1 MMHRIAIIT
10 AFGVTAAVTGLASAV
25 YALPRGQSQADS
37 GVTLSGESL
46 RAVEDRNV
54 DKDFSSF
61 FTGSSLNFQTGTNNN
76 VLTAPNQQGSPLGN
90 LEFSGGSLDRNS
102 NDPLQFPNADSNEQF
117 RVRYRVN
124 EQ

>member
-1 MMHRIAIIT
+1 M
-10 AFGVTAAVTGLASAV
+10 AS
-25 YALPRGQSQADS
+25 GD
-37 GVTLSGESL
+37 SL
-46 RAVEDRNV
+46 RGLENRNA

-61 FTGSSLNFQTGTNNN
+61 FSGSSVNFPNGNNNN

-102 NDPLQFPNADSNEQF
+102 NNPVNFPSNESDEQF
-117 RVRYRVN
+117 RVRYRVD

>member
-1 MMHRIAIIT
+1 MHRFGIIT
-10 AFGVTAAVTGLASAV
+10 AFGITVLVTGLASAV
-25 YALPRGQSQADS
+25 YALPVAQSQAET
-37 GVTLSGESL
+37 GVTLSGDSL
-46 RAVEDRNV
+46 RGLENRNA

-61 FTGSSLNFQTGTNNN
+61 FTGSSLNFQSGNNNN
-76 VLTAPNQQGSPLGN
+76 VLTAPNQPGSPLGN

-102 NDPLQFPNADSNEQF
+102 NNPVNFPSNESDDQF

>member
-10 AFGVTAAVTGLASAV
+10 AFGVTAVVTVTSAV
-25 YALPRGQSQADS
+25 YALPIAQSQADT

-46 RAVEDRNV
+46 RGLVNRNA

-61 FTGSSLNFQTGTNNN
+61 FTGSSPIFQSGNNNN

-90 LEFSGGSLDRNS
+90 LEFSGGSLDRNN
-102 NDPLQFPNADSNEQF
+102 NDPLRFPSNESDEQF

-124 EQ
+124 DQ

>member
-1 MMHRIAIIT
+1 MHRFGIIT
-10 AFGVTAAVTGLASAV
+10 AFGITVLVTGLASAV
-25 YALPRGQSQADS
+25 YALPVAQSQAET
-37 GVTLSGESL
+37 GVTLSGDSL
-46 RAVEDRNV
+46 RGLENRNA

-61 FTGSSLNFQTGTNNN
+61 FTGSSLNFQSGNNNN
-76 VLTAPNQQGSPLGN
+76 VLTAPNQPGSPLGN

-102 NDPLQFPNADSNEQF
+102 NDPLRFPSNESDDQF

>member
-1 MMHRIAIIT
+1 MHTIAIIT
-10 AFGVTAAVTGLASAV
+10 AFGITAVVTGLASAV
-25 YALPRGQSQADS
+25 YALPIAQSQADT

-46 RAVEDRNV
+46 RGLVNRNA

-61 FTGSSLNFQTGTNNN
+61 FSGSSVNFPNGNNNN

-102 NDPLQFPNADSNEQF
+102 NNPVNFPSNESDEQF

>member
-1 MMHRIAIIT
+1 MHRIAIIT
-10 AFGVTAAVTGLASAV
+10 AFGVTAVVTGLASAV
-25 YALPRGQSQADS
+25 DALPTAQSQAET
-37 GVTLSGESL
+37 GVTLSGDSL
-46 RAVEDRNV
+46 RGLENRNA

-61 FTGSSLNFQTGTNNN
+61 FTGSSLNFPSGNNNN

-90 LEFSGGSLDRNS
+90 LEFRGGSLDNGNN
-102 NDPLQFPNADSNEQF
+102 NDPLRFPTADSDQQF